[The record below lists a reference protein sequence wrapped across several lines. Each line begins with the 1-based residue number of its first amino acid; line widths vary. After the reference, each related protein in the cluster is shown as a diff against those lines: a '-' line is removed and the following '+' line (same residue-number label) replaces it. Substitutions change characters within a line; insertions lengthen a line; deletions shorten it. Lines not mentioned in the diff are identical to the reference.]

1 MRPAARPRLVCGLLA
16 IAVLAGCAGPGVP
29 AARDRG
35 VSAVRASRI
44 RTFSEFL
51 DAAAVSAMTSGQ
63 WARIARDNAIIVL
76 NSWDYRLIPV
86 LKHDNPRVQVWVYK
100 DLSGVRSDDCTTA
113 SGDCGSCPQA
123 VHDSR
128 YLSSGLGYCWILRN
142 QPGWLL
148 AAATGRPLQFRGY

>member
-16 IAVLAGCAGPGVP
+16 IAVP

-35 VSAVRASRI
+35 VSAVKASRI

-51 DAAAVSAMTSGQ
+51 DAAAVSATTAAQ

-86 LKHDNPRVQVWVYK
+86 LKRDNPKVQVWVYK

-113 SGDCGSCPQA
+113 SGDCGSCPGGVRA
-123 VHDSR
+123 PPS
-128 YLSSGLGYCWILRN
+128 
-142 QPGWLL
+142 P
-148 AAATGRPLQFRGY
+148 A